1 MQVLQHAK
9 SSYLPPFLNLR
20 SLFQH
25 EAVAAEDNLRFLL
38 ILEKPCTVLAAATP
52 VDIPAVLPPIM
63 HCVRFIWNHSRFYN
77 TPDSITSILRKVPLP
92 SRSTLCDVSGLRPSP
107 ALC

>member
-38 ILEKPCTVLAAATP
+38 VLEKPCTVLAAATP
-52 VDIPAVLPPIM
+52 VDIPEALPPIM

-77 TPDSITSILRKVPLP
+77 TPDRITSLLRKVSLP
-92 SRSTLCDVSGLRPSP
+92 S
-107 ALC
+107 